1 MHVQLSV
8 VVYERCSLL
17 FILEI
22 PNPLSVNG
30 QMKAFKL
37 KSIRGVQP
45 DRAPPRLERWGK
57 IFERM
62 VKE

>member
-1 MHVQLSV
+1 MHMQLSV

-30 QMKAFKL
+30 QMKASKL
-37 KSIRGVQP
+37 KIDPRCPARPG
-45 DRAPPRLERWGK
+45 APRLERWGE
-57 IFERM
+57 FLGAW
-62 VKE
+62 